1 MEIKKKSITIFLFG
15 VIGTLL
21 IACNKESQTSIN
33 KLPVVEAYLISG
45 KQLSVKLYYQ
55 KSLSDTTQY
64 GSPIIGQ
71 ELYVSDGDKT
81 IELTETKK
89 GTYTFSDTSFLV
101 VGKTYTLK
109 FNYNL
114 VSVTAKTVIPPKN
127 QNFSSKYVTV
137 NYPGATT
144 DKIDTLNKFTWSNP
158 DSLNHVLVFININ
171 GTYTPISTKMSGFR
185 ERIYQV
191 DTKRKSNYYIT
202 TSDFSYYG
210 QYKVILMSVNQEY
223 IDLVNSDASNSN
235 TEKLLNM
242 PTNVVNGLGIFTA
255 IQTDTLNFNLY

>member
-1 MEIKKKSITIFLFG
+1 M
-15 VIGTLL
+15 
-21 IACNKESQTSIN
+21 
-33 KLPVVEAYLISG
+33 
-45 KQLSVKLYYQ
+45 
-55 KSLSDTTQY
+55 
-64 GSPIIGQ
+64 
-71 ELYVSDGDKT
+71 
-81 IELTETKK
+81 
-89 GTYTFSDTSFLV
+89 
-101 VGKTYTLK
+101 
-109 FNYNL
+109 
-114 VSVTAKTVIPPKN
+114 
-127 QNFSSKYVTV
+127 
-137 NYPGATT
+137 
-144 DKIDTLNKFTWSNP
+144 
-158 DSLNHVLVFININ
+158 FININ